1 MLKIGEFVY
10 NISTIAPIG
19 IILLGDCLNG
29 LSLLSYMWVSRVL
42 GNRVMLTN
50 NIKCNML
57 NVRLMRKSR
66 WEHEHEEDHIK
77 ERFNRLEVRLMR
89 IVDQIVGTCV
99 KLTSRY
105 YYYSI
110 MEKLEF
116 MANELILNEVD
127 YALEITKHDMY
138 FCQ

>member
-1 MLKIGEFVY
+1 
-10 NISTIAPIG
+10 
-19 IILLGDCLNG
+19 
-29 LSLLSYMWVSRVL
+29 
-42 GNRVMLTN
+42 
-50 NIKCNML
+50 
-57 NVRLMRKSR
+57 
-66 WEHEHEEDHIK
+66 
-77 ERFNRLEVRLMR
+77 MR

-138 FCQ
+138 FCQYTYTIDI